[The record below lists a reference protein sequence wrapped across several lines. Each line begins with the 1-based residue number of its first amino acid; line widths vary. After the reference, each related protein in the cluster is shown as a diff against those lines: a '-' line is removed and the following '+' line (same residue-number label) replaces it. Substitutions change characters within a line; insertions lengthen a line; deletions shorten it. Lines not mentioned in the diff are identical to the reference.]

1 MIDRE
6 ATMPTK
12 RTPTAALEAMGE
24 REPTSLAALN
34 KIIKASEPLVPGATQ
49 AVLGEGP
56 EDARVAF
63 VGEQPGDQEDVQG
76 RPFVGPAGKLLDRAL
91 EEAGLNRGEVYMTN
105 AVKHFKFER
114 RGSRRIHSKPTAR
127 EVSHYRPWLIKEL
140 ELVQPQLVVALGGT
154 AVLALTGKN
163 IPIVRARGPAQFL
176 DNFQGYITVHPS
188 YLLRLPDEA
197 AKREAFR
204 AFVDDLKR
212 IRGLA
217 ENDNRRVTA
226 RSR

>member
-1 MIDRE
+1 
-6 ATMPTK
+6 MPTK
-12 RTPTAALEAMGE
+12 RTPTTASKTLWE

-56 EDARVAF
+56 EGARVAF

-91 EEAGLNRGEVYMTN
+91 EEAGLERGEVYMTN

-176 DNFQGYITVHPS
+176 DGFAGYITVHPS
-188 YLLRLPDEA
+188 YLLRLQDDASKKEGF
-197 AKREAFR
+197 K
-204 AFVDDLKR
+204 AFVEDLKR
-212 IRGLA
+212 MRA
-217 ENDNRRVTA
+217 ATENDNGHLLA
-226 RSR
+226 AGSS